1 MPQIELKPFLD
12 LMRRA
17 TKCKFK
23 SVFMVNHLLI
33 QCYTV
38 DIDSDIGFHYI
49 CPIPKNNPAYEDSF
63 YDCLVELRPSDILK
77 TYNVGHKILLNFK
90 KENKLKPK
98 DVYEEMY
105 VQRKEDALEIK
116 FLFYQQEHLL
126 TTHSYLTPYPIDQ
139 TEPTAENCVKTLE
152 AMADRIK
159 PGGSCVI
166 LDGLRLGLLQRTLE
180 SVQIY
185 HHVIKINGTKVR
197 LPLAKSMFL
206 GNKQFDQFLITVQET
221 VMDDIYL
228 YTIALTRKGI
238 TECFV
243 GYLQNY

>member
-1 MPQIELKPFLD
+1 
-12 LMRRA
+12 
-17 TKCKFK
+17 
-23 SVFMVNHLLI
+23 
-33 QCYTV
+33 
-38 DIDSDIGFHYI
+38 
-49 CPIPKNNPAYEDSF
+49 
-63 YDCLVELRPSDILK
+63 
-77 TYNVGHKILLNFK
+77 
-90 KENKLKPK
+90 
-98 DVYEEMY
+98 MY

-139 TEPTAENCVKTLE
+139 TEPAAENCVKTLE

-185 HHVIKINGTKVR
+185 HHVIKINGEKVR

-221 VMDDIYL
+221 TMNDIYL